1 MNELGWERG
10 YTESGKFIAA
20 VGDEGFDVG
29 VLRGGFLDV
38 VWCSRYVCYKILL
51 VRCL

>member
-1 MNELGWERG
+1 VDELGWERG

-29 VLRGGFLDV
+29 ILRGGFFDV
-38 VWCSRYVCYKILL
+38 VWCSGYVRYTMFL
-51 VRCL
+51 VRYL